1 MRAYAHARGAA
12 PKNPKTKKQRRI
24 RENINHIHNIHNP
37 VILRFSC
44 ENHLK
49 C

>member
-12 PKNPKTKKQRRI
+12 PKNPKTEKQRRI

-37 VILRFSC
+37 AILRFSC
-44 ENHLK
+44 ENYLK